1 MFCVFFGVVVNAGA
15 VLDFSDA
22 MILGMAFPNIIG
34 MIILSGKVKGWAKDY
49 MNKLKSGEIAPTK

>member
-1 MFCVFFGVVVNAGA
+1 
-15 VLDFSDA
+15 
-22 MILGMAFPNIIG
+22 